1 LFVCLFGTKH
11 TNFFWFAPPNSQPA
25 PAYDLLVRFL
35 TSKSLIDVPLPQV
48 RSSHP
53 FTPKTLDWMHLYPTG
68 QTNYVDSFNDTPQ
81 PPATLEGDATVGA
94 TLGAVNFLQSRTS
107 TMPAD
112 KYLGE
117 SSSSQHGGLFM
128 AFVAGLVVAV
138 VGMQILQ
145 GRRGSRRRTEGYAS
159 VPDSTLS

>member
-1 LFVCLFGTKH
+1 M
-11 TNFFWFAPPNSQPA
+11 
-25 PAYDLLVRFL
+25 
-35 TSKSLIDVPLPQV
+35 
-48 RSSHP
+48 HP
-53 FTPKTLDWMHLYPTG
+53 YPTG

-81 PPATLEGDATVGA
+81 PPATMEGDATVGA
-94 TLGAVNFLQSRTS
+94 TLGAVHFQQSRSS

-117 SSSSQHGGLFM
+117 SSSQHGGLFM

-145 GRRGSRRRTEGYAS
+145 GRRGSRRRTDGYAS